1 MSIVTWRKAKAK
13 ATKGKITRGSFAPVH
28 GLLPLALFLI
38 LWQLAGSSDSAY
50 LPKPSSWVGAIRDLW
65 VDGTLG
71 EATRVTAVAFCWGLL
86 ISFVLGTVLGVALGW
101 SKHTDK
107 ALGPILEFGR
117 TMPAGA
123 IVPVA
128 VLIIGYTAPMKLSVV
143 VLTAIWPIMLNARA
157 GVRNVAPERMDAGR
171 TLGLGRFQTFR
182 KLLFPSVVPDVLL
195 GVQIAAPVVLIIV
208 LLVEILTQVSGVG
221 REIAIAQSTY
231 HSAAVFGL
239 VVLTGFFGLI
249 VNWLISLLSRVIR
262 KYDPSA
268 TERADAMAVQG

>member
-1 MSIVTWRKAKAK
+1 MTRLPRRKAKA
-13 ATKGKITRGSFAPVH
+13 AKGKVARGSFAPVH
-28 GLLPLALFLI
+28 GLLPLVVFLV
-38 LWQLAGSSDSAY
+38 LWELLGSSDSAY
-50 LPKPSSWVGAIRDLW
+50 LPKPSTWVGAIRDLW
-65 VDGTLG
+65 SGGTLG
-71 EATRVTAVAFCWGLL
+71 EAMRVTAVAFCWGLL
-86 ISFVLGTVLGVALGW
+86 ISFALGTLLGVALGW
-101 SKHTDK
+101 SRHTDK

-123 IVPVA
+123 MVPEA
-128 VLIIGYTAPMKLSVV
+128 VLIMGYTVSMKLSVV
-143 VLTAIWPIMLNARA
+143 VLTAIWPIMLNARS
-157 GVRNVAPERMDAGR
+157 GVRNVAPERLDTGR

-231 HSAAVFGL
+231 HSATVFGL
-239 VVLTGFFGLI
+239 VVLTGIFGLI
-249 VNWLISLLSRVIR
+249 VNWFISVLGRVIR

-268 TERADAMAVQG
+268 TERTDTMVTM